1 MNASFVTFILPVI
14 IIVFLMLVLIAV
26 AVFFLLIRGSK
37 APSPTK
43 SPQVAA
49 HQAGKHAP
57 SRALM
62 TLSWPEGS
70 YAVQQLP
77 ITIGRESDN
86 DIVIN
91 DATVSRRHAR
101 IYYDNEEETFC
112 IEDLNSDNGMIIN
125 GRPSRRN
132 ILLDRYQIRLG
143 ETIIKVSGL
152 TPRNPASVVEK
163 EQA

>member
-1 MNASFVTFILPVI
+1 MESTFMSLIFPVI
-14 IIVFLMLVLIAV
+14 IIGILILVLIAV
-26 AVFFLLIRGSK
+26 AAFFLISRGSK
-37 APSPTK
+37 PPSPTK
-43 SPQVAA
+43 SPQVAV
-49 HQAGKHAP
+49 HQAGKHTP

-62 TLSWPEGS
+62 TLSWPTGS
-70 YAVQQLP
+70 YPVQQLP

-91 DATVSRRHAR
+91 DATISRRHAR
-101 IYYDNEEETFC
+101 VYYDNEEETFC